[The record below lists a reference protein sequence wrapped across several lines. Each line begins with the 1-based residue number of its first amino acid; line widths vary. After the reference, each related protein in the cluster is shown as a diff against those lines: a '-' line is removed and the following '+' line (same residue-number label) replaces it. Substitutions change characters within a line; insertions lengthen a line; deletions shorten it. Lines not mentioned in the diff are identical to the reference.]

1 MKQARMKEL
10 MERLARVR
18 IAVVGDLFLD
28 RWLTI
33 DPNLDEPSLE
43 TGLEAWQVV
52 GERCSAGAAGTV
64 LNNLAALGIG
74 KLYAISL
81 VGRDGAGWEVKE
93 ALTRRQIDIHMVL
106 ESPRMVTPQYIKPMR
121 MRGGG
126 PPVEGH
132 RMDVKNWHP
141 TPEKLQGMLINNLET
156 IAESVDAV
164 IILDQLEIENTG
176 VVTVSVRHALKA
188 LARKYPKLLLYADSR
203 AFIHQFREVVIKC
216 NNREAAFMTTGR
228 EPDAVFDARQVFAH
242 MEQLEAR
249 TGRPVYVTC
258 NAHGV
263 AIKQEEERLLIPAVR
278 QAGPID
284 VCGAGDAC
292 TAGIVSAL
300 CVGATPAEAAFFGNL
315 TAGVTVRKLG
325 DTGTA
330 NRDEVLTLYREQFGA
345 DQA

>member
-1 MKQARMKEL
+1 MKLARMKEL
-10 MERLARVR
+10 MEGLARVR
-18 IAVVGDLFLD
+18 IAVIGDLFLD

-64 LNNLAALGIG
+64 LNNLAALGVG

-81 VGRDGAGWEVKE
+81 VGQDGAGWEVKE
-93 ALTRRQIDIHMVL
+93 ALSKKQVDIQMVL
-106 ESPRMVTPQYIKPMR
+106 ENPRMVTPQYIKPMR
-121 MRGGG
+121 IQSGG

-141 TPEKLQGMLINNLET
+141 TPEKLQGMLIKNLEA
-156 IAESVDAV
+156 IAGSVDAV
-164 IILDQLEIENTG
+164 IVLDQLEIENTG
-176 VVTVSVRHALKA
+176 VVTASVRHALKT
-188 LARKYPKLLLYADSR
+188 LAEKYPKLLLYADSR
-203 AFIHQFREVVIKC
+203 AHIHRFRKVVIKC
-216 NNREAAFMTTGR
+216 NNREAAFMATGR
-228 EPDAVFDARQVFAH
+228 EPDEVFDAQQVFSH

-263 AIKQEEERLLIPAVR
+263 AIKQEEKRLLVPAVW
-278 QAGPID
+278 QPGPID

-300 CVGATPAEAAFFGNL
+300 CVGATPVEAAFFGNL

-325 DTGTA
+325 VTGTA
-330 NRDEVLTLYREQFGA
+330 NQDEVSALYQEQFGA